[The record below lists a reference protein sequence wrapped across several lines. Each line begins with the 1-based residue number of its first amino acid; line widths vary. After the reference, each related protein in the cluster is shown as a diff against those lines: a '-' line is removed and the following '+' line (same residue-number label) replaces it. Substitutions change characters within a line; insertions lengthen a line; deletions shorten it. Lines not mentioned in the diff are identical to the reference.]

1 MPADTSASDWTS
13 SDLWTRRT
21 VDDPHLRA
29 RTNSSLPPPLLVSR
43 QQTHQHPMVSLAR
56 IVRPALLRL
65 HQQHPHLRPRGMGL
79 VHLPKT
85 APRPRLLDA
94 RQLPRDG
101 DRAPRVGC
109 APPTIESTIQIS
121 IVTVPRSWGS
131 NRGSSPR
138 LGRRRC
144 TILHPRGTSK
154 AEPPARSST
163 ASTRRPVTR
172 PSSTTQLIA
181 ASKEGTNTRRWRP
194 LEAAEAAM
202 PASSV
207 VRSEHGRRRI
217 CNGHDHRTSAPPAI
231 QR

>member
-1 MPADTSASDWTS
+1 VDPAD
-13 SDLWTRRT
+13 RRC
-21 VDDPHLRA
+21 PHLRA

-56 IVRPALLRL
+56 VVRPALLRL

-138 LGRRRC
+138 QAAVHHPFDGTAGAEFYRFYATTSHPALLDRTIDRGEQGGHQYPPLAATRGRRGGDAGLVGGE
-144 TILHPRGTSK
+144 IG
-154 AEPPARSST
+154 AR
-163 ASTRRPVTR
+163 P
-172 PSSTTQLIA
+172 TTYLQ
-181 ASKEGTNTRRWRP
+181 WP
-194 LEAAEAAM
+194 
-202 PASSV
+202 
-207 VRSEHGRRRI
+207 
-217 CNGHDHRTSAPPAI
+217 
-231 QR
+231 